1 MSLPIATGTPS
12 YSNVPAGG
20 TRTFIPEIW
29 SGKMIEKFYDATVL
43 AAISNTDYEGEIK
56 KQGDKVK
63 IRTRPTAVIRDYTR
77 NTDIEYDMPDG
88 GVIELDIDQGK
99 YYAAQ
104 IDDVSAHQQDIKV
117 MDAWALDASEQMK
130 IEIDS
135 DVLGDIYADADT
147 ANKGATAGRISQ
159 NLNLGT
165 SSAPRGVNS
174 KTVLDAIVD
183 AGQVLDEQNIP
194 EQGRFLIV
202 PAWFLSLIKKSDLK
216 DASLAGDTTSIMR
229 NGRVGMIDRFTL
241 YLSNLLPKATVN
253 LGTSG
258 SPNNVNGFHLIAG
271 HKNGLTFATQMTSM
285 EDIRLEKRFASAVRG
300 LQVYG
305 YKVVDPTCLVDL
317 FAYKA
322 AEPA

>member
-1 MSLPIATGTPS
+1 MSLPIAPGTPS

-43 AAISNTDYEGEIK
+43 AQISNTDYEGEIK

-77 NTDIEYDMPDG
+77 NTDIDYDMPDG
-88 GVIELDIDQGK
+88 GVIDLDIDKGK

-130 IEIDS
+130 IAIDT
-135 DVLGDIYADADT
+135 DVLGSVYTGADA
-147 ANKGATAGRISQ
+147 ANKGATAGRISG
-159 NLNLGT
+159 NINLGT
-165 SSAPRGVNS
+165 AAAPRALDKDS
-174 KTVLDAIVD
+174 ILDALVD
-183 AGQVLDEQNIP
+183 LGQVLDEQNIP
-194 EQGRFLIV
+194 EAGRYAIL
-202 PAWFLSLIKKSDLK
+202 PAWAIAMIKKSDLR
-216 DASLAGDTTSIMR
+216 DASLSGDGTSILR

-241 YLSNLLPKATVN
+241 YLSNLLPRTSVTVGGN
-253 LGTSG
+253 A
-258 SPNNVNGFHLIAG
+258 VNAFHIMAG
-271 HKNGLTFATQMTSM
+271 HKQGLTFATQMTEM

-305 YKVVDPTCLVDL
+305 YKVVDGTCLTDL

-322 AEPA
+322 A

>member
-1 MSLPIATGTPS
+1 
-12 YSNVPAGG
+12 
-20 TRTFIPEIW
+20 
-29 SGKMIEKFYDATVL
+29 MITKFYDATVL
-43 AAISNTDYEGEIK
+43 AAIANTEYEGEIK

-77 NTDIEYDMPDG
+77 NTDINYDMPDG
-88 GVIELDIDQGK
+88 GVIDLDIDKGK

-117 MDAWALDASEQMK
+117 MDAWAEDASEQMK
-130 IEIDS
+130 IAIDT
-135 DVLGDIYADADT
+135 DVLGDIYTDAAS

-159 NLNLGT
+159 NINLGT
-165 SSAPRGVNS
+165 SAAPVGMNS
-174 KTVLDAIVD
+174 KTILDLIVD

-194 EQGRFLIV
+194 EQGRYLIL
-202 PAWFLSLIKKSDLK
+202 PAWALSLIKKSDLK
-216 DASLAGDTTSIMR
+216 DASLAGDGTSILR

-253 LGTSG
+253 VGTTAA
-258 SPNNVNGFHLIAG
+258 PANVNAFHLIAG
-271 HKNGLTFATQMTSM
+271 HKNALTFATQMTEM

-305 YKVVDPTCLVDL
+305 YKVVDPTCLVDIH
-317 FAYKA
+317 AYKA

>member
-12 YSNVPAGG
+12 YSNVPSG

-29 SGKMIEKFYDATVL
+29 SGRMIEKFYDATVL

-77 NTDIEYDMPDG
+77 NTDITYDMPDG
-88 GVIELDIDQGK
+88 GVIDLDIDKGK

-117 MDAWALDASEQMK
+117 MDAWAMDASEQMK
-130 IEIDS
+130 IAIDS
-135 DVLGDIYADADT
+135 DVLGDIYTDAAT
-147 ANKGATAGRISQ
+147 YNKGATAGRISQ
-159 NLNLGT
+159 NINLGT
-165 SSAPRGVNS
+165 SAAPRGLNS
-174 KTVLDAIVD
+174 KTILDAIVD

-194 EQGRFLIV
+194 EAGRFLIV
-202 PAWFLSLIKKSDLK
+202 PAWALSLIKKSDLK
-216 DASLAGDTTSIMR
+216 DASLAGDGTSILR

-253 LGTSG
+253 LGSTAT
-258 SPNNVNGFHLIAG
+258 PNNVTGFHMLAG
-271 HKNGLTFATQMTSM
+271 HKNGLTFATQMTEM

-317 FAYKA
+317 HAYKA
-322 AEPA
+322 AEA